1 MGWTH
6 HLGCYEKGWE
16 TSTEIN
22 TLRRVDRTRL
32 GAAGLSM
39 APAPLFFLTTRPGW
53 SQFCLEQPCWFAYNF
68 VLFDQ
73 LWIGPNPGD
82 SLSRKKKKEKNP
94 FSVDS
99 RVLRVWCAD
108 FFSRDA
114 SSW

>member
-39 APAPLFFLTTRPGW
+39 APTPLFFLTTRPGW

-82 SLSRKKKKEKNP
+82 SLSRKKKEKNP